1 MRRGTQ
7 LLLDHADLTIFGGQK
22 VGIIGRNGTG
32 KTSLFRL
39 LMGELHADTGELDMP
54 KDLRKAQMLQET
66 AGTSRMALDYVID
79 GDSRFRSLEKQLADA
94 EAAHDDNRVAKLHG
108 ELDGMAAW
116 SIRYRAE
123 QLLSGL
129 GFGTGEFEKPVNAF
143 SGGWRIRLNLAQALM
158 TPSDLLLL
166 DEPTNHL
173 DLEATLWLQQWLRRY
188 PGTLLLVSHDRSFL
202 DRVVTH
208 IASFENRKLFLYRGN
223 YSDYEKQKAERLA
236 QQQAAYEK
244 QQARRKDIE
253 NFVRRFRAKATKA
266 RQAQSRLKELARM
279 EEIAPAHVDSPFQFS
294 FREPDKLPPSLLA
307 CDSISFGYD
316 KPLITGFSLNI
327 RAESRIGL
335 LGANGQGKST
345 LLKVLAGKL
354 PLMAGEVTRN
364 DYLRIGYSAQHQ
376 VDELD
381 GAATPMQLIQ
391 RLEPG
396 VREQE
401 VRNFLG
407 GFDFRGDRVTE
418 TVGHFS
424 GGEKTRLALALV
436 VWQKPNLLLMDEPT
450 NHLDLEMCHSLEMA
464 LQGFPG
470 AMILVSH
477 DRHLLGNTVDSFL
490 LVKNGKLEV
499 FEGDLDD
506 YEQSLLGQD
515 KNDAAKSAA
524 PASRDT
530 SKQAP
535 AAGLN
540 KAPAAP
546 NKAPA
551 ALNKKEQR
559 QQSAER
565 RKELQPLRDRLKR
578 VEREIEKCQQG
589 IAAIEVRLADSDIY
603 GDDRKDELNGV
614 LFDQAKLA
622 SRLQE
627 LEEEWLELS
636 ESLEGVE

>member
-1 MRRGTQ
+1 M
-7 LLLDHADLTIFGGQK
+7 LDHADLTIFGGQK

-79 GDSRFRSLEKQLADA
+79 GDTRFRALEGELADA
-94 EAAHDDNRVAKLHG
+94 EAAHDDHRIAQLHG
-108 ELDGMAAW
+108 ELDGMDAW
-116 SIRYRAE
+116 SIRNRAE

-129 GFGTGEFEKPVNAF
+129 GFDTEEFEKSVNAF

-208 IASFENRKLFLYRGN
+208 IASFENKKLFLYRGN

-294 FREPDKLPPSLLA
+294 FRDPDKLPSSLLA
-307 CDSISFGYD
+307 CDGISFGYD
-316 KPLITGFSLNI
+316 NPLITDFSLNI
-327 RAESRIGL
+327 RGESRIGL

-345 LLKVLAGKL
+345 LLKVLSSRL
-354 PLMAGEVTRN
+354 PLMAGEITRN

-376 VDELD
+376 VDEMD
-381 GAATPMQLIQ
+381 AEATPLQLIQ

-506 YEQSLLGQD
+506 YERSLLGPE
-515 KNDAAKSAA
+515 KSEPEKIVA
-524 PASRDT
+524 PPSNE
-530 SKQAP
+530 K
-535 AAGLN
+535 LN
-540 KAPAAP
+540 NPTLA
-546 NKAPA
+546 
-551 ALNKKEQR
+551 NKKEQR

-565 RKELQPLRDRLKR
+565 RRELQPMRDRLKR
-578 VEREIEKCQQG
+578 VEREIEKCQQVRVE
-589 IAAIEVRLADSDIY
+589 IEHKLADNAIY
-603 GDDRKDELNGV
+603 NENRKDELSGL
-614 LFDQAKLA
+614 LFDQA
-622 SRLQE
+622 RLSSQLQT

-636 ESLEGVE
+636 ESLEGA

>member
-1 MRRGTQ
+1 LRRGTQ

-94 EAAHDDNRVAKLHG
+94 EAAHDDHRVAKLHG

-116 SIRYRAE
+116 SIRNRAE

-266 RQAQSRLKELARM
+266 RQAQSRLKELVRM

-540 KAPAAP
+540 KAPAA
-546 NKAPA
+546 
-551 ALNKKEQR
+551 LNKKEQR

-627 LEEEWLELS
+627 LEEEWLGLS
-636 ESLEGVE
+636 ESLEGAE